1 MSLSYKMDVW
11 TWECVTFIRRLRL
24 LLDCWF
30 AGQKMRLEQS
40 FGWNWNF
47 FFLFFFFLDVLI
59 ETIETAAMLLN
70 VILNLKPSF
79 ALF

>member
-1 MSLSYKMDVW
+1 MGVCDIYTQTPALAWLLICRSKDETRAKLWLK
-11 TWECVTFIRRLRL
+11 LKL
-24 LLDCWF
+24 LL
-30 AGQKMRLEQS
+30 S
-40 FGWNWNF
+40 
-47 FFLFFFFLDVLI
+47 FFFFLDVLI